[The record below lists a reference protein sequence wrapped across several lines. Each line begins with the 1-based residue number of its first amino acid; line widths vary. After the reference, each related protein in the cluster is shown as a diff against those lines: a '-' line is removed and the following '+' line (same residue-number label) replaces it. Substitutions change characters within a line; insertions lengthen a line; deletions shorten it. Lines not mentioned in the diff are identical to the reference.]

1 MTLLLGT
8 ALSKGLLSLG
18 LNLGS
23 QIPRPLRWLVLLPH
37 TPTSCVLPLKSPF
50 HPTPVY
56 LPRLVI
62 CREAPWLLLFN
73 GLVVFNSSVTPMDCG
88 PPGCSLQ
95 GILQAKNTRLGC
107 HALLQGM
114 VPTQGSKRHLLHW
127 QVDSLPLSPQ
137 GSPAKH
143 RDTTNVSAESREDAW

>member
-37 TPTSCVLPLKSPF
+37 NPTSCVLPLKSPF

-88 PPGCSLQ
+88 PSGSSLQ
-95 GILQAKNTRLGC
+95 GILQARIPGWVAMPSSRGQSQPRDRSGISCIGRLILY
-107 HALLQGM
+107 H
-114 VPTQGSKRHLLHW
+114 
-127 QVDSLPLSPQ
+127 
-137 GSPAKH
+137 
-143 RDTTNVSAESREDAW
+143 